1 MISPLISPKPLSLVD
16 RLKRLDV
23 HPKTKEDY
31 RVRTVSGGI
40 GESPSTGCD
49 VGAVCSQT
57 DHGVSV
63 LMPKVGTSVLLVDP

>member
-49 VGAVCSQT
+49 VGGSLQSNRSW
-57 DHGVSV
+57 SV
-63 LMPKVGTSVLLVDP
+63 GADAEGGYLCVIG